1 MAFKSNQSFQ
11 QRLNSIQSVFTKTIQ
26 SSKNLIEE
34 MNVDIQQKEV
44 KIADLIKEK
53 ESVELT
59 RNQTS
64 SFINNLEKL
73 ITQ

>member
-1 MAFKSNQSFQ
+1 
-11 QRLNSIQSVFTKTIQ
+11 
-26 SSKNLIEE
+26 